1 MEKVK
6 IDIYGIDSFIK
17 TIDHYI
23 NNLSRD
29 YEENEKEIKDC
40 RKDIEYLNTLKDG
53 VEVTTMKEYMKL
65 LERLDE
71 LTDGDYDIYNC
82 GALIQLC

>member
-6 IDIYGIDSFIK
+6 IDICGIDSFIK

-23 NNLSRD
+23 NNLSKD
-29 YEENEKEIKDC
+29 YEENEEEIKDC

-53 VEVTTMKEYMKL
+53 VEVTTMAEYVKL

-82 GALIQLC
+82 GTLIQLC